1 VTLRFVPQAEL
12 ARLRAPECL
21 VRGRG
26 IVLREG
32 ADGPIVTTGPGM
44 DSQAWSAAELG
55 QGDAVLAAG
64 VPATKLALEDMP
76 RCGANEEVLRAH
88 GLDADGIAERVA
100 ASVGVPA

>member
-26 IVLREG
+26 TELREG
-32 ADGPIVTTGPGM
+32 ADGLIVTTG
-44 DSQAWSAAELG
+44 
-55 QGDAVLAAG
+55 
-64 VPATKLALEDMP
+64 P

>member
-1 VTLRFVPQAEL
+1 MTLRFVPQAEL

-55 QGDAVLAAG
+55 QGD
-64 VPATKLALEDMP
+64 VPATKLAVEDML

-100 ASVGVPA
+100 GSVGVPA